1 MSETKYSYIIVGGG
15 LAGASAAEGIREI
28 DKSGSVLLVGEEP
41 STPYHRPPLT
51 KGLWTGKKKVQDIF
65 VWKPDF
71 LSGQNI
77 EMKHSTKIVSVNSDA
92 KTVTDA
98 SGISYGFGKLLL
110 ATGGAP
116 KKLPVPGGD
125 LPAISYYR
133 FLGDYLKVSEQ
144 AKDGKSAIII
154 GGGFIGTEIAAAL
167 VQKKLSVTMIFPED
181 RPCFRVFP
189 DYLGNHILAMY
200 RERGITVLT
209 HDAPVALEEA
219 HGGILVRT
227 KNGLALAA
235 DICIAGLG
243 ISPETELA
251 RGARLTTAD
260 GIEVN
265 SFLQTSHPDIYAA
278 GDNAAY
284 PEKTL
289 GKTMRLEHW
298 DNALNQGKLAGR
310 NMAGA
315 QEQYTY
321 MPYFFS
327 DLFDFGYEAVGEIDS
342 RLQTRAEWKEKNV
355 KGIVYYLIDD
365 RIRGVLLC
373 NTWDKVDAAR
383 NSIKNNEPIS

>member
-1 MSETKYSYIIVGGG
+1 MSTPNYSYIIVGAG

-41 STPYHRPPLT
+41 STPYNRPPLT

-65 VWKPDF
+65 VWKDDF
-71 LSGQNI
+71 ISSHSI
-77 EMKHSTKIVSVNSDA
+77 EMKHSTKIVSVNPDT
-92 KTVTDA
+92 KTIMDGAGVT
-98 SGISYGFGKLLL
+98 YGFGKLLI
-110 ATGGAP
+110 ATGGIP
-116 KKLPVPGGD
+116 KRLPVPGGD
-125 LPAISYYR
+125 LAAISYFR
-133 FLGDYLKVSEQ
+133 FLEDYLKVSEQ
-144 AKDGKSAIII
+144 AKEGRSAIII

-167 VQKKLSVTMIFPED
+167 AQRNLRVTMTFPED

-189 DYLGNHILAMY
+189 DYLGNHILKMY
-200 RERGITVLT
+200 RDRGITVLT
-209 HDAPVALEEA
+209 NDLPVAVEEA
-219 HGGILVRT
+219 NGGILVRT
-227 KNGLALAA
+227 KSGRALQA

-243 ISPETELA
+243 IAPETDLA
-251 RGARLTTAD
+251 RSARLAIAD
-260 GIEVN
+260 GILVN

-289 GKTMRLEHW
+289 GKTIRLEHW

-315 QEQYTY
+315 QQQYTY

-342 RLQTRAEWKEKNV
+342 RLQTRAEWKEENV
-355 KGIVYYLIDD
+355 KGIVYYLSDD

-383 NSIKNNEPIS
+383 NAIKNNEPVS